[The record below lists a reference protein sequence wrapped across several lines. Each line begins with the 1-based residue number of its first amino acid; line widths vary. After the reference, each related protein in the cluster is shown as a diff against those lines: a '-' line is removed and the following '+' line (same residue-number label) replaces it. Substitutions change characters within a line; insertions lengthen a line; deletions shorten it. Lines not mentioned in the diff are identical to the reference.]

1 MSWTYQ
7 IATIATSKLPTNWVT
22 QGLTMAYK
30 VTYLA
35 KSYLI
40 PLAFVV
46 NSNQTRIHLVL
57 NANEKTWEPKGM
69 KHVQVLSLED
79 MKQVTM
85 VVSSSTTSDLLP
97 PQIMFIS
104 FIGNYD
110 QTTKGKQF
118 ASMMVRILLL
128 VKTKGCNNHG
138 SIGVCKS
145 NSSWRT
151 LWSPTFCY
159 SA

>member
-1 MSWTYQ
+1 M
-7 IATIATSKLPTNWVT
+7 ATIAASKLPINWVI

-30 VTYLA
+30 VAYLA
-35 KSYLI
+35 KSYSI

-57 NANEKTWEPKGM
+57 NANEKTLEHQGM

-85 VVSSSTTSDLLP
+85 VVSSSTTNGLLP

-104 FIGNYD
+104 SIF
-110 QTTKGKQF
+110 
-118 ASMMVRILLL
+118 
-128 VKTKGCNNHG
+128 KTLQPYNKRKTNCINDG
-138 SIGVCKS
+138 
-145 NSSWRT
+145 
-151 LWSPTFCY
+151 
-159 SA
+159 